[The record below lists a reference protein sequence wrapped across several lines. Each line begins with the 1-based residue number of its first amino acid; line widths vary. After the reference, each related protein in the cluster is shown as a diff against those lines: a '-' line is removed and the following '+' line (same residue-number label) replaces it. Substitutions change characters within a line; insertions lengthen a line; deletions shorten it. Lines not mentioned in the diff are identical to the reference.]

1 MSRAILAIFVVLAAT
16 VAVPSPADEL
26 APADKPI
33 EEVVDHYIDAKF
45 ADAEVNPAE
54 QADEANLMRR
64 LMLDLAGRIPAA
76 VEVRE
81 YLDSDDSDKR
91 AKLIDR
97 LMDSQEF
104 ADHMAGQFDTML
116 MADTDGSVRDYLKT
130 AFQENRKWDRMFREL
145 LLPKQSDETLK
156 SAADFVKRRAND
168 ADKLT
173 TDVSALFF
181 GVNVSC
187 AKCHDHPEVS
197 DWSQDYFYGMK
208 SFFNRTFEN
217 GGFIAERPF
226 GLVKYTTTEGE
237 ERDAR
242 LMFLTGTVLDESE
255 YKVPNPDEQKK
266 IDERF
271 KQLAKKKQAPPEP
284 EYSRR
289 ARLVEIALKPDQNA
303 VFGRAIVNRLWHQFV
318 GYGLVMPLDQ
328 MHVENPPSHPRLL
341 KWLARDLTSHN
352 YDLRRLIRG
361 LVLSKTYSRGSR
373 WETAKRP
380 RRSYFSVAN
389 LRPLTPLQY
398 ARSLSLATAD
408 PQKFQDDMPLE
419 ERQKRIA
426 EAAGSGN
433 SNQFEQPRENFRVT
447 ADEALFFSNSDQVV
461 NSYLKGGLFQRLKSE
476 ADKKQMI
483 EAAVWSIYSRAVT
496 EEETKILSDYLL
508 KRTDRQET
516 ACRQLIWALLTST
529 EFRFNY

>member
-33 EEVVDHYIDAKF
+33 EEVVDHYVDAKF
-45 ADAEVNPAE
+45 ADAEVNPAQ
-54 QADEANLMRR
+54 QADDANLMRR

-104 ADHMAGQFDTML
+104 ADHMASQFDTML
-116 MADTDGSVRDYLKT
+116 MADTDGSVRDYLKI
-130 AFQENRKWDRMFREL
+130 AFQENRNWDRMFREL
-145 LLPKQSDETLK
+145 LLPNQSDEMLK

-318 GYGLVMPLDQ
+318 GYGLVMPLD
-328 MHVENPPSHPRLL
+328 
-341 KWLARDLTSHN
+341 
-352 YDLRRLIRG
+352 
-361 LVLSKTYSRGSR
+361 
-373 WETAKRP
+373 
-380 RRSYFSVAN
+380 
-389 LRPLTPLQY
+389 
-398 ARSLSLATAD
+398 
-408 PQKFQDDMPLE
+408 
-419 ERQKRIA
+419 
-426 EAAGSGN
+426 
-433 SNQFEQPRENFRVT
+433 
-447 ADEALFFSNSDQVV
+447 
-461 NSYLKGGLFQRLKSE
+461 
-476 ADKKQMI
+476 
-483 EAAVWSIYSRAVT
+483 
-496 EEETKILSDYLL
+496 
-508 KRTDRQET
+508 
-516 ACRQLIWALLTST
+516 
-529 EFRFNY
+529 